1 MERESKATYLPV
13 DLLSEI
19 LLRLPV
25 KSAVKFRC
33 VSKVW
38 SSITTRPSF
47 ISSFAARSS
56 PRLLI
61 FSENKGKLLVFS
73 IPQNQ
78 NTDNKPQ
85 LVESYAMT
93 YPGTRS
99 VFWNVSVHG
108 IIGSSVSLTPEV
120 WNPTTRRTV
129 TLPHPKR
136 GWSNMSCFLGFDPID
151 GIYKVLSMPTYPC
164 RKGDNRPRVL
174 TLNGDHKESWRVI
187 QGITEHIPYCPGH
200 HIIN

>member
-99 VFWNVSVHG
+99 VFYLLQCISHARSLEPHHETHRN
-108 IIGSSVSLTPEV
+108 LTPSQ
-120 WNPTTRRTV
+120 
-129 TLPHPKR
+129 KR
-136 GWSNMSCFLGFDPID
+136 L
-151 GIYKVLSMPTYPC
+151 
-164 RKGDNRPRVL
+164 
-174 TLNGDHKESWRVI
+174 E
-187 QGITEHIPYCPGH
+187 
-200 HIIN
+200 